1 MRKVTKEELNKKDNW
16 IVTELH
22 HERYTFNIETLIYK
36 DKTILEILDDLV
48 Y

>member
-1 MRKVTKEELNKKDNW
+1 MREIGREELNIKNTW

-22 HERYTFNIETLIYK
+22 HERYTFDIETLIYK

>member
-1 MRKVTKEELNKKDNW
+1 MRKISKEELNIKNTW

-22 HERYTFNIETLIYK
+22 HERYAFNIETLIYK